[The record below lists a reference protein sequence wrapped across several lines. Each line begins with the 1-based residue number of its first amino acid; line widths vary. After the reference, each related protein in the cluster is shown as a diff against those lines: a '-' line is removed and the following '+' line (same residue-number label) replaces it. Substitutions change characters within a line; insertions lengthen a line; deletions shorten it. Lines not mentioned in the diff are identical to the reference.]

1 MSFVLSEI
9 SKGSRRYTISQ
20 KVESPTGNSWVEIAT
35 FTKRATAFFYISFVE
50 KMFK

>member
-9 SKGSRRYTISQ
+9 SKGSRRYIISQ
-20 KVESPTGNSWVEIAT
+20 KVESDSGSSWVEIAT
-35 FTKRATAFFYISFVE
+35 FTKKTTAFFYISFVE